1 MMQAGGGGRGAG
13 GRVLCEYGNTSVK
26 FSHAGRRW
34 RTSPNEAAAWLA
46 QHGDLE
52 LVLTP
57 TADASALAHRCV
69 RIVGRDIP
77 LPDLG
82 QYPGMGLDRILAG
95 LAAGPRCIV
104 IDAGTA
110 TTLTAWDD
118 AGRFAGG
125 LILPGVHALVAGLVA
140 RAPALPA
147 VTPLPSSSPAAQRDT
162 RGAIAAGA
170 GIGHAAMVRGC
181 LDRLR
186 LETTCPRTVLTGGG
200 MDDFAIDDAERRPW
214 LVLEGLELLVSV
226 QPPT

>member
-1 MMQAGGGGRGAG
+1 MLKI
-13 GRVLCEYGNTSVK
+13 LCEFGNTSVK

-34 RTSPNEAAAWLA
+34 RTSPDEAAVWLA
-46 QHGDLE
+46 QHADRE
-52 LVLTP
+52 LVLAA
-57 TADASALAHRCV
+57 TADASALAHPRI

-82 QYPGMGLDRILAG
+82 QYPGMGLDRVLAG
-95 LAAGPRCIV
+95 LAAGPGCIV

-110 TTLTAWDD
+110 TTLTAWDH

-147 VTPLPSSSPAAQRDT
+147 VAPLPSSSPAAQRDT

-181 LDRLR
+181 LERLR
-186 LETTCPRTVLTGGG
+186 LETACPRTVLTGGG
-200 MDDFAIDDAERRPW
+200 MDDLGIADAERRPW
-214 LVLEGLELLVSV
+214 LVLEGLESLVASPPASSL
-226 QPPT
+226 QPPA